1 MPFPLRGRLPNKSTI
16 PNFLDDFEVQEDI
29 TYSTLMAEVYLGRSS
44 KETLPHV
51 LV

>member
-1 MPFPLRGRLPNKSTI
+1 MPFPLRGRLPNKPTI

-44 KETLPHV
+44 KETLPHF